1 MRTTRSEATR
11 HRLLDEGLAILI
23 DRGYNGTGL
32 QELVDRA
39 EVPKGSFYSYFSSKE
54 AFGAEVVRHYSQESL
69 DALNRALR
77 EAKGN
82 ARERLSEHYA
92 RQAERQQVAAFSKG
106 CLVGN
111 LAAEVAPRS
120 DRFRT
125 ALAGS
130 VERMRDRLAQ
140 EIEAG
145 QEDGSI
151 RADVPARVLADLLYN
166 AWEGALLRM
175 KVEQSLEPLEQVREL
190 VVDGLLRG

>member
-1 MRTTRSEATR
+1 MKTTRSEATR
-11 HRLLDEGLAILI
+11 HRLLDEGLTILI

-39 EVPKGSFYSYFSSKE
+39 DVPKGSFYSYFSSKE
-54 AFGAEVVRHYSQESL
+54 QFGAEVVQHYSRESL
-69 DALNRALR
+69 DTLNQTLR
-77 EAKGN
+77 EAKGC
-82 ARERLSEHYA
+82 ARERLSEHYT
-92 RQAERQQVAAFSKG
+92 RQAERQRRAAFSKG

-111 LAAEVAPRS
+111 LAAEVGPRS
-120 DRFRT
+120 DRFRA
-125 ALAGS
+125 ALAAS
-130 VERMRDRLAQ
+130 VERMRDRLTQ

-151 RADVPARVLADLLYN
+151 RTDVPARVLADLLYN

-175 KVEQSLEPLEQVREL
+175 KVERSLEPLEQVRDL